1 MFSILKKRNTLM
13 ILSLVLL
20 LMLTLGRG
28 LASKSNDSKIYENLK
43 VFTEVLSIVE
53 SNYVDEVNSRELIYG
68 AVKGA
73 LKTLDPHSSFLEPE
87 MYREMQVETTGTFGG
102 LGIEIT
108 TKDDL
113 LTVVSPI
120 EGTPAHRAG
129 IQAGDRIIRI
139 EGVTTKDMNLMDA
152 VKRMRGPKGTK
163 ITITI
168 MREGMKEPQDI
179 TIIREIIT
187 VHSVKSSEVDKG
199 IGYIKIRQF
208 QEKTGADL
216 ENALEKLEKQEIQ
229 GLILDLR
236 NNPGGLLSS
245 AVEIS
250 EKFLGEGKLIVYT
263 EGRLKSQNMR
273 FTASKKMDHI
283 QYPLVVL
290 VNHGSAS
297 ASEIVAGSIQD
308 WGRGLILG
316 TQTFGKGSVQTIIP
330 LSDGSGLRLTTA
342 RYFTPKGKSIHG
354 KGITPDIIV
363 EQPKPKEEEAMPKAL
378 KEEGLKDPSK
388 KEEPPAEKKKK
399 EPLSEAEELKQD
411 IQLQRAI
418 EIIKATRIFEKT
430 RPLPK
435 AS

>member
-13 ILSLVLL
+13 VLLLVLL

-28 LASKSNDSKIYENLK
+28 LAGKGNDSKIYENLK

-87 MYREMQVETTGTFGG
+87 MFREMQVETTGTFGG

-108 TKDDL
+108 IKDDQ

-129 IQAGDRIIRI
+129 IQAGDRIVRI

-163 ITITI
+163 VTITI
-168 MREGMKEPQDI
+168 MREGLKEPKDI

-187 VHSVKSSEVDKG
+187 VHSVKYSEVDKG

-273 FTASKKMDHI
+273 FTASKKMGHV

-316 TQTFGKGSVQTIIP
+316 NQTFGKGSVQTIIP

-363 EQPKPKEEEAMPKAL
+363 EQPKTKEEEAMLKAL

-388 KEEPPAEKKKK
+388 KEEPPVEQKKK

-418 EIIKATRIFEKT
+418 EILKATRIFEKT